1 MNIEPLHYTQF
12 NALSPEFN
20 VYQSEIQFIN
30 QSIKG
35 NEVYVYPFFF
45 MCCIKKYIGG
55 QRNTELSN
63 ILVY

>member
-45 MCCIKKYIGG
+45 MCCINKYIAG
-55 QRNTELSN
+55 QRDTELSN